1 MCVLCVPGFQKDPG
15 IFVIVYLV
23 HMSYELEE
31 LQGLMN
37 DLSTIGLSRK
47 SLVFK
52 THYGFG
58 EDLQGVNDGVTPL
71 YITKEGADL
80 MQEGGFGKWIKDI
93 TFAIIW
99 SNWEDGLIE
108 GKSWTKFPLPAA
120 DLIRPGLLMVSL
132 FQSSPRMHFPGEL
145 PPKRVKEA
153 YEVMLDQ
160 ILGIK
165 FEEI

>member
-1 MCVLCVPGFQKDPG
+1 
-15 IFVIVYLV
+15 
-23 HMSYELEE
+23 MSYELEE

-80 MQEGGFGKWIKDI
+80 MQEGGFGKWIKDL

-145 PPKRVKEA
+145 APKRVKAA

-160 ILGIK
+160 ILRIK